1 LKTVRIALFIL
12 AVAALGAAQKK
23 AEKSATV
30 VFKDGHQKTVSIAS
44 GSRIEFR
51 GDAMLVNNGGHQESI
66 PLADIVRIDFGD
78 QDKSRPLDRNHFVG
92 KWEFG
97 EGNGDTFAV
106 ELKAD
111 GEAHKDHGA
120 PHGTWVFVEGEA
132 RISWDDGWHDV
143 IRRVGDKHEK
153 FAFEPGHAIT
163 DAPSN
168 VSTARR
174 TNSESM

>member
-1 LKTVRIALFIL
+1 
-12 AVAALGAAQKK
+12 
-23 AEKSATV
+23 
-30 VFKDGHQKTVSIAS
+30 
-44 GSRIEFR
+44 
-51 GDAMLVNNGGHQESI
+51 MLVNNGGHQESI
-66 PLADIVRIDFGD
+66 PVADIVRIDFD
-78 QDKSRPLDRNHFVG
+78 NQDKARVLDRNHFVG

-97 EGNGDTFAV
+97 EGNGMGSFAV
-106 ELKAD
+106 ELRPN

-120 PHGTWVFVEGEA
+120 PHGTWVFVDGEA

-153 FAFEPGHAIT
+153 FAFEPGRAIT
-163 DAPSN
+163 ESPSN